1 MLQEVYIH
9 PKFDTNKEAPNH
21 DIAIL
26 RLDRIVPIVQ
36 GKISPICLPLS
47 NRFVAEIF
55 DRIVFYSFFTK
66 FKCFFTLFY
75 IKYFIR
81 FAFDQASDNDQLSL
95 AGWGIGKDQMCLTK
109 ENGPSPYH
117 PCKVK

>member
-55 DRIVFYSFFTK
+55 DRIVFYSFLILQNSNAFLHRS
-66 FKCFFTLFY
+66 TLN
-75 IKYFIR
+75 I
-81 FAFDQASDNDQLSL
+81 
-95 AGWGIGKDQMCLTK
+95 
-109 ENGPSPYH
+109 
-117 PCKVK
+117 